1 MARQGR
7 FGQTLAGTSN
17 LSAAIRSL
25 VSQQL
30 ASEEQTLFRAFYD
43 KTPYNGSVPSYG
55 DLVSFVNNRI
65 SLVGSD
71 PAQVSYYDNLLGQ
84 AQKFQVQETYKG
96 LRDTFNSTNGS
107 NYDEYASFLQ
117 SSGDEYS
124 SELYSVTKNYITS
137 FLADDLARDDITR
150 DEFISKANN
159 ATNYFVDNQ
168 DVYDD
173 VKYSLY
179 DTLFRRDSNEQEDL
193 LKQVNSNDPRA
204 VLNANKNLL
213 AFYKGWSTTL
223 SNNGI
228 AGDLLDVVKNGISD
242 TNSSIQVQS
251 RNIANTAAANL
262 LAGRKSAYD
271 SAQATLDAYALNIA
285 PLVGIDSSG
294 KNFSFNDIPAVTM
307 AAVLADMGPEM
318 QSQIRNAINAL
329 NNAST
334 SYAQTL
340 RAQGDADKARS
351 IQAVSTKTKLLSGQD
366 ISFERYVDASD
377 RKDALMALAGGIP
390 SDEIYINQEWVR
402 FLRGQNS
409 SLFGDGIVPSN
420 DLTGQEVARNILTE
434 ADAIESALNGKKVGI
449 IPKTWADDYQAAQ
462 RSQSADSQEV
472 KDFDG
477 KTYVGDNKY
486 TAAELSDIEKTVFLD
501 KKVSNGEMVIKKTTN
516 PDGSTTPTYIDAGV
530 PNAGIGVLYR
540 IEQSLS
546 GKNITVAYEGIP
558 IYSSIA
564 GNVDKK
570 LKWGYVFKT
579 KSGNLYSDAETGKVY
594 RDPPIDVSKLRPSG
608 VLAAAGENALITS
621 DVENPDKN
629 NPYKMFGKVNTPKD
643 GVEAELSDYVE
654 PAALTLLKTPN
665 VNPYAKVSPN
675 DPRIQGANGILA
687 NLQNIADSVVDE
699 NSKSLILD
707 QIAGIK
713 TNISNLSTASDDSG
727 VRTAMM
733 NAEIARQK
741 AEALKANPP
750 ASVKA
755 PSSVERGLINPFSPV
770 QPGGGQKIGE
780 PVFDLGF
787 IFREIGKV
795 GGAIGQG
802 AIQAGGALAYGIPSV
817 VGGALSAGI
826 NTVLPGI
833 PGASGPGAT
842 SGQVRPLTPAGQV
855 APLFSGAPKPI
866 GTGTSLTAS
875 GLALSG
881 KQLNDFRAGER
892 ASLAAPIVA
901 PKTTTAPVTTRGR

>member
-7 FGQTLAGTSN
+7 FGRSETGASD
-17 LSAAIRSL
+17 LSTTIRSL

-30 ASEEQTLFRAFYD
+30 AAEERTLFRAFYD
-43 KTPYNGSVPSYG
+43 KTAYNGSIPEYD

-84 AQKFQVQETYKG
+84 AQKFQVQENYKG
-96 LRDTFNSTNGS
+96 LKNTFYSTNGS
-107 NYDEYASFLQ
+107 NYDEFASFLQ
-117 SSGDEYS
+117 GSGDEYS
-124 SELYSVTKNYITS
+124 SELYSVTKDYITS
-137 FLADDLARDDITR
+137 YLADDLSRDDITR
-150 DEFISKANN
+150 DEFISMANN
-159 ATNYFVDNQ
+159 ATSYFVDNQ

-179 DTLFRRDSNEQEDL
+179 ETLFKRDSNEQEDL

-213 AFYKGWSTTL
+213 AFYKGWSATL
-223 SNNGI
+223 NSNGI
-228 AGDLLDVVKNGISD
+228 SGDLLDVVKNSISG
-242 TNSSIQVQS
+242 TNSAIQDQTKTL
-251 RNIANTAAANL
+251 ANTAAANL

-271 SAQATLDAYALNIA
+271 SAQATLDAYAKQIA
-285 PLVGIDSSG
+285 PSLGIDSSS
-294 KNFSFNDIPAVTM
+294 KDFSFNDIPAVTM
-307 AAVLADMGPEM
+307 AAALADLSPEA
-318 QSQIRNAINAL
+318 QLQVRKAIDSL

-340 RAQGDADKARS
+340 RAQGNTDKANG
-351 IQAVSTKTKLLSGQD
+351 IQAVSTKAKLLSGQD
-366 ISFERYVDASD
+366 ISFERYIEGSD
-377 RKDALMALAGGIP
+377 KKDALMALADGIP
-390 SDEIYINQEWVR
+390 SDELYINQEWVR

-409 SLFGDGIVPSN
+409 SLFGDGIVPSK
-420 DLTGQEVARNILTE
+420 DITGEEVARNILTE

-449 IPKTWADDYQAAQ
+449 IPKTWADDYNAAQ
-462 RSQSADSQEV
+462 RSQLGLSGEV
-472 KDFDG
+472 RDYDG
-477 KTYVGDNKY
+477 VSYTGDNKY
-486 TAAELSDIEKTVFLD
+486 TAAELSNIEKTVFFE
-501 KKVSNGEMVIKKTTN
+501 KKVSSGEMVIKKTKN
-516 PDGSTTPTYIDAGV
+516 VDGTTSPSYIDAGV
-530 PNAGIGVLYR
+530 PDASSGILYR

-558 IYSSIA
+558 IYAAVA
-564 GNVDKK
+564 GRVNKQNQ
-570 LKWGYVFKT
+570 WGYVYQT
-579 KSGNLYSDAETGKVY
+579 KSGNLYADSTTGLVY
-594 RDPPIDVSKLRPSG
+594 SKPPIDVSKLRVSG
-608 VLAAAGENALITS
+608 SLSAAGENALITS
-621 DVENPDKN
+621 DVDQ
-629 NPYKMFGKVNTPKD
+629 MVSASDFGKVKVS
-643 GVEAELSDYVE
+643 GQGIQAELSDYVE
-654 PAALTLLKTPN
+654 PSALSSLKSPGI
-665 VNPYAKVSPN
+665 NPYAKVSPS
-675 DPRIQGANGILA
+675 DRRLQGANGILA
-687 NLQNIADSVVDE
+687 NLQNIADGISDPT
-699 NSKSLILD
+699 SKSVILNE
-707 QIAGIK
+707 IVGIK
-713 TNISNLSTASDDSG
+713 TNLANLSTASEDSG

-741 AEALKANPP
+741 AEALKANPLP
-750 ASVKA
+750 SVKA
-755 PSSVERGLINPFSPV
+755 PSSAERGLINPFSPV

-780 PVFDLGF
+780 PMFDLEF

-795 GGAIGQG
+795 GGAIGKG
-802 AIQAGGALAYGIPSV
+802 AAQAGGALAYGIPSV

-826 NTVLPGI
+826 NTILPGI

-866 GTGTSLTAS
+866 GTGKSLTES

>member
-228 AGDLLDVVKNGISD
+228 AGDLLDVVKNGIFD

-262 LAGRKSAYD
+262 LAGRKNAYD
-271 SAQATLDAYALNIA
+271 SAQATLDAYAKQIA
-285 PLVGIDSSG
+285 PSIGIDSSS
-294 KNFSFNDIPAVTM
+294 KDFSFNDIPAVTM
-307 AAVLADMGPEM
+307 AAALADLSPEA
-318 QSQIRNAINAL
+318 QLQVRKAIDSL

-340 RAQGDADKARS
+340 RAQGNTDKANG
-351 IQAVSTKTKLLSGQD
+351 IQAVSTKAKLLSGQD
-366 ISFERYVDASD
+366 ISFERYIEGSD
-377 RKDALMALAGGIP
+377 KKDALMALADGIP

-409 SLFGDGIVPSN
+409 SLFGDGIVPSK
-420 DLTGQEVARNILTE
+420 DITGEEVARNILTE

-449 IPKTWADDYQAAQ
+449 IPKTWADDYNAAQ
-462 RSQSADSQEV
+462 RSQLGLSGEV
-472 KDFDG
+472 KDYDG
-477 KTYVGDNKY
+477 VSYTGDNRY
-486 TAAELSDIEKTVFLD
+486 TAAELSNIEKTVFFE
-501 KKVSNGEMVIKKTTN
+501 KKVSSGEMVIKKTKN
-516 PDGSTTPTYIDAGV
+516 VDGTTSPSYIDAGV
-530 PNAGIGVLYR
+530 PDASSGILYR

-558 IYSSIA
+558 IYAAVA
-564 GNVDKK
+564 GRVNKQNQ
-570 LKWGYVFKT
+570 WGYVYQT
-579 KSGNLYSDAETGKVY
+579 KSGNLYADSTTGLVY
-594 RDPPIDVSKLRPSG
+594 SKPPIDVSKLRVSG
-608 VLAAAGENALITS
+608 SLSAAGENALITS
-621 DVENPDKN
+621 DVDQMVSASE
-629 NPYKMFGKVNTPKD
+629 FGKVKVSGQ
-643 GVEAELSDYVE
+643 GVQAELSDYVE
-654 PAALTLLKTPN
+654 PSALSSLKSPGI
-665 VNPYAKVSPN
+665 NPYAKVSPS
-675 DPRIQGANGILA
+675 DRRLQGANGILA
-687 NLQNIADSVVDE
+687 NLQNIADGISDPT
-699 NSKSLILD
+699 SKSVILNE
-707 QIAGIK
+707 IVGIK
-713 TNISNLSTASDDSG
+713 TNLANLSTASEDSG

-741 AEALKANPP
+741 AEALKANPLP
-750 ASVKA
+750 SVKA
-755 PSSVERGLINPFSPV
+755 PTSTQKGLINPFSPV
-770 QPGGGQKIGE
+770 QSGGDQPIGE
-780 PVFDLGF
+780 PMFDLEF

-795 GGAIGQG
+795 GGAIGKG
-802 AIQAGGALAYGIPSV
+802 AAQAGGALAYGIPSV

-826 NTVLPGI
+826 NTILPGI

-866 GTGTSLTAS
+866 GTGKSLTES

-892 ASLAAPIVA
+892 ASFAAPIVA
-901 PKTTTAPVTTRGR
+901 PKTTTPPVTTRGR

>member
-204 VLNANKNLL
+204 VLNANRNLL

-271 SAQATLDAYALNIA
+271 SAQATLDAYAKQIA
-285 PLVGIDSSG
+285 PSIGIDSSS
-294 KNFSFNDIPAVTM
+294 KDFSFNDIPAVTM
-307 AAVLADMGPEM
+307 AAALADLSPEA
-318 QSQIRNAINAL
+318 QLQVRKAIDSL

-340 RAQGDADKARS
+340 RAQGNTDKANG
-351 IQAVSTKTKLLSGQD
+351 IQAVSTKAKLLSGQD
-366 ISFERYVDASD
+366 ISFERYIEGSD
-377 RKDALMALAGGIP
+377 KKDALMALADGIP

-409 SLFGDGIVPSN
+409 SLFGDGIVPSK
-420 DLTGQEVARNILTE
+420 DITGEEVARNILTE

-449 IPKTWADDYQAAQ
+449 IPKTWADDYNAAQ
-462 RSQSADSQEV
+462 RSQLGLSGEV
-472 KDFDG
+472 KDYDG
-477 KTYVGDNKY
+477 VSYTGDNRY
-486 TAAELSDIEKTVFLD
+486 TAAELSNIEKTVFFE
-501 KKVSNGEMVIKKTTN
+501 KKVSSGEMVIKKTKN
-516 PDGSTTPTYIDAGV
+516 VDGTTSPSYIDAGV
-530 PNAGIGVLYR
+530 PDASSGILYR

-558 IYSSIA
+558 IYAAVA
-564 GNVDKK
+564 GRVNKQNQ
-570 LKWGYVFKT
+570 WGYVYQT
-579 KSGNLYSDAETGKVY
+579 KSGNLYADSTTGLVY
-594 RDPPIDVSKLRPSG
+594 SKPPIDVSKLRVSG
-608 VLAAAGENALITS
+608 SLSAAGENALITS
-621 DVENPDKN
+621 DVDQMVSASE
-629 NPYKMFGKVNTPKD
+629 FGKVKVSGQ
-643 GVEAELSDYVE
+643 GVQAELSDYVE
-654 PAALTLLKTPN
+654 PSALSSLKSPGI
-665 VNPYAKVSPN
+665 NPYAKVSPS
-675 DPRIQGANGILA
+675 DRRLQGANGILA
-687 NLQNIADSVVDE
+687 NLQNIADGISDPT
-699 NSKSLILD
+699 SKSVILNE
-707 QIAGIK
+707 IVGIK
-713 TNISNLSTASDDSG
+713 TNLANLSTASEDSG

-741 AEALKANPP
+741 AEALKANPLP
-750 ASVKA
+750 SVKA
-755 PSSVERGLINPFSPV
+755 PTSTQKGLINPFSPV
-770 QPGGGQKIGE
+770 QSGGDQPIGE
-780 PVFDLGF
+780 PMFDLEF

-795 GGAIGQG
+795 GGAIGKG
-802 AIQAGGALAYGIPSV
+802 AAQAGGALAYGIPSV

-826 NTVLPGI
+826 NTILPGI

-866 GTGTSLTAS
+866 GTGKSLTES

-892 ASLAAPIVA
+892 ASFAAPIVA
-901 PKTTTAPVTTRGR
+901 PKTTTPPVTTRGR

>member
-213 AFYKGWSTTL
+213 AFYKRWSTTL
-223 SNNGI
+223 ANNGI

-262 LAGRKSAYD
+262 LAGRKNAYD
-271 SAQATLDAYALNIA
+271 SAQATLDAYAKQIA
-285 PLVGIDSSG
+285 PSLGIDSSS
-294 KNFSFNDIPAVTM
+294 KDFSFNDIPAVTM
-307 AAVLADMGPEM
+307 AAALADLSPEA
-318 QSQIRNAINAL
+318 QLQVRKAIDSL

-340 RAQGDADKARS
+340 RAQGNTDRANS
-351 IQAVSTKTKLLSGQD
+351 IQAVSTKAKLLSGQD
-366 ISFERYVDASD
+366 ISFERYIEGSD
-377 RKDALMALAGGIP
+377 KKDALMALADGIP
-390 SDEIYINQEWVR
+390 SDELYINQEWVR

-409 SLFGDGIVPSN
+409 SLFGDGIVPSK
-420 DLTGQEVARNILTE
+420 DITGEEVARNILTE

-449 IPKTWADDYQAAQ
+449 IPKTWADDYNAAQ
-462 RSQSADSQEV
+462 RSQLGLSGEV
-472 KDFDG
+472 RDYDG
-477 KTYVGDNKY
+477 VSYTGDNKY
-486 TAAELSDIEKTVFLD
+486 TAAELSNIEKTVFFE
-501 KKVSNGEMVIKKTTN
+501 KKVSSGEMVIKKTKN
-516 PDGSTTPTYIDAGV
+516 PDGTTSPTYIDAGV
-530 PNAGIGVLYR
+530 PSPMAGILYR
-540 IEQSLS
+540 IEKSLS
-546 GKNITVAYEGIP
+546 GQNITVAYEGIP
-558 IYSSIA
+558 IYAAIA
-564 GNVDKK
+564 GNVNKK
-570 LKWGYVFKT
+570 NKWGYVYQT
-579 KSGNLYSDAETGKVY
+579 KSGNLYADSATGVVY
-594 RDPPIDVSKLRPSG
+594 SKPPIDVSKLRVSG
-608 VLAAAGENALITS
+608 SLAMSGENALITS
-621 DVENPDKN
+621 DVDQ
-629 NPYKMFGKVNTPKD
+629 MVSASDFGKVKVS
-643 GVEAELSDYVE
+643 GQGIQAELSDYVE
-654 PAALTLLKTPN
+654 QASLDSLSNPGI
-665 VNPYAKVSPN
+665 NPYAKVSPS
-675 DPRIQGANGILA
+675 DRRLQGANGILA
-687 NLQNIADSVVDE
+687 NLQNIADGISDPT
-699 NSKSLILD
+699 SKAVILNE
-707 QIAGIK
+707 IVSIK
-713 TNISNLSTASDDSG
+713 TNLANLSTASEDSG

-741 AEALKANPP
+741 AEALKANPLP
-750 ASVKA
+750 SVKA
-755 PSSVERGLINPFSPV
+755 PTSTQKGLINPFSPV
-770 QPGGGQKIGE
+770 QSGGGQPIGE
-780 PVFDLGF
+780 PMFDLEF

-795 GGAIGQG
+795 GGAIGKG
-802 AIQAGGALAYGIPSV
+802 AAQAGGALAYGIPSV

-826 NTVLPGI
+826 NTILPGI

-866 GTGTSLTAS
+866 GTGKSLTES

-892 ASLAAPIVA
+892 ANFAAPIVA
-901 PKTTTAPVTTRGR
+901 PKTTTPPVTTRGR

>member
-7 FGQTLAGTSN
+7 FGRSETGASD
-17 LSAAIRSL
+17 LSTTIRSL

-30 ASEEQTLFRAFYD
+30 AAEERTLFRAFYD
-43 KTPYNGSVPSYG
+43 KTAYNGSIPEYD

-84 AQKFQVQETYKG
+84 AQKFQVQENYKG
-96 LRDTFNSTNGS
+96 LKNTFYSTNGS
-107 NYDEYASFLQ
+107 NYDEFASFLQ
-117 SSGDEYS
+117 GSGDEYS
-124 SELYSVTKNYITS
+124 SELYSVTKDYITS
-137 FLADDLARDDITR
+137 YLADDLSRDDITR
-150 DEFISKANN
+150 DEFISMANN
-159 ATNYFVDNQ
+159 ATSYFVDNQ

-179 DTLFRRDSNEQEDL
+179 ETLFKRDSNEQEDL

-213 AFYKGWSTTL
+213 AFYKGWSATL
-223 SNNGI
+223 NSNGI
-228 AGDLLDVVKNGISD
+228 SGDLLDVVKNSISG
-242 TNSSIQVQS
+242 TNSAIQDQTKTL
-251 RNIANTAAANL
+251 ANTAAANL

-271 SAQATLDAYALNIA
+271 SAQATLDAYAKQIA
-285 PLVGIDSSG
+285 PSLGIDSSS
-294 KNFSFNDIPAVTM
+294 KDFSFNDIPAVTM
-307 AAVLADMGPEM
+307 AAALADLSPEA
-318 QSQIRNAINAL
+318 QLQVRKAIDSL

-340 RAQGDADKARS
+340 RAQGNTDKANG
-351 IQAVSTKTKLLSGQD
+351 IQAVSTKAKLLSGQD
-366 ISFERYVDASD
+366 ISFERYIEGSD
-377 RKDALMALAGGIP
+377 KKDALMALAEGIP
-390 SDEIYINQEWVR
+390 SDELYINQEWVR

-409 SLFGDGIVPSN
+409 SLFGDGIVPSK
-420 DLTGQEVARNILTE
+420 DITGEEVARNILTE

-449 IPKTWADDYQAAQ
+449 IPKTWADDYNAAQ
-462 RSQSADSQEV
+462 RSQLGLSGEV
-472 KDFDG
+472 RDYDG
-477 KTYVGDNKY
+477 VSYTGDNKY
-486 TAAELSDIEKTVFLD
+486 TAAELSNIEKTVFFE
-501 KKVSNGEMVIKKTTN
+501 KKVSSGEMVIKKTKN
-516 PDGSTTPTYIDAGV
+516 VDGTTSPSYIDAGV
-530 PNAGIGVLYR
+530 PDASSGILYR

-558 IYSSIA
+558 IYAAVA
-564 GNVDKK
+564 GRVNKQNQ
-570 LKWGYVFKT
+570 WGYVYQT
-579 KSGNLYSDAETGKVY
+579 KSGNLYADSTTGLVY
-594 RDPPIDVSKLRPSG
+594 SKPPIDVSKLRVSG
-608 VLAAAGENALITS
+608 SLSAAGENALITS
-621 DVENPDKN
+621 DVDQ
-629 NPYKMFGKVNTPKD
+629 MVSASDFGKVKVS
-643 GVEAELSDYVE
+643 GQGIQAELSDYVE
-654 PAALTLLKTPN
+654 PSALSSLKSPGI
-665 VNPYAKVSPN
+665 NPYAKVSPS
-675 DPRIQGANGILA
+675 DRRLQGANGILA
-687 NLQNIADSVVDE
+687 NLQNIADGISDPT
-699 NSKSLILD
+699 SKSVILNE
-707 QIAGIK
+707 IVGIK
-713 TNISNLSTASDDSG
+713 TNLANLSTASEDSG

-741 AEALKANPP
+741 AEALKANPLP
-750 ASVKA
+750 SVKA
-755 PSSVERGLINPFSPV
+755 PSSAERGLINPFSPV

-780 PVFDLGF
+780 PMFDLEF

-795 GGAIGQG
+795 GGAIGKG
-802 AIQAGGALAYGIPSV
+802 AAQAGGALAYGIPSV

-826 NTVLPGI
+826 NTILPGI

-866 GTGTSLTAS
+866 GTGKSLTES

>member
-30 ASEEQTLFRAFYD
+30 AAEEQTLFRAFYD
-43 KTPYNGSVPSYG
+43 KTPYGGSVPEYD

-84 AQKFQVQETYKG
+84 AQKFQVQENYKG
-96 LRDTFNSTNGS
+96 LKNTFYSTNGS
-107 NYDEYASFLQ
+107 NYKELASFLQ
-117 SSGDEYS
+117 GEGAEYG
-124 SELYSVTKNYITS
+124 SELYSVTKDYITN

-150 DEFISKANN
+150 DQFVSMANT
-159 ATNYFVDNQ
+159 AVGYFVDNQ

-179 DTLFRRDSNEQEDL
+179 ETLFKRDSNEQEDL

-213 AFYKGWSTTL
+213 AFYKGWSATL
-223 SNNGI
+223 NSNGI
-228 AGDLLDVVKNGISD
+228 AGDLLDVVKNSISG
-242 TNSSIQVQS
+242 TATAIQDQS
-251 RNIANTAAANL
+251 RTLANTAAANL
-262 LAGRKSAYD
+262 LAGRKNAYD
-271 SAQATLDAYALNIA
+271 SAQATLDAFAREIA
-285 PLVGIDSSG
+285 PSLGIDSSS
-294 KNFSFNDIPAVTM
+294 KDFSFEDIPAVTM
-307 AAVLADMGPEM
+307 AAALSELGTEA
-318 QSQIRNAINAL
+318 QSQVRKAIDAL

-340 RAQGDADKARS
+340 RAQGNTDRANS

-366 ISFERYVDASD
+366 ISFERYIEGSD
-377 RKDALMALAGGIP
+377 KKDALMALADGIP

-409 SLFGDGIVPSN
+409 SLFGDGIVPSD
-420 DLTGQEVARNILTE
+420 DLTGEEVARNILTE
-434 ADAIESALNGKKVGI
+434 ADAIDSALKGNKVGI
-449 IPKTWADDYQAAQ
+449 IPKTWADDYNAAQ
-462 RSQSADSQEV
+462 RSQLGLSGEV
-472 KDFDG
+472 KDYDG
-477 KTYVGDNKY
+477 ISYTGDNRY
-486 TAAELSDIEKTVFLD
+486 TAAELSNIEKTVFFD
-501 KKVSNGEMVIKKTTN
+501 KKVSSGEMVIKKTKN
-516 PDGSTTPTYIDAGV
+516 ADGTTTPSYIDAGV
-530 PNAGIGVLYR
+530 PSPIAGILYR
-540 IEQSLS
+540 IEKSLS

-558 IYSSIA
+558 IYAAVA
-564 GNVDKK
+564 GNVNKK
-570 LKWGYVFKT
+570 NKWGYVYQT
-579 KSGNLYSDAETGKVY
+579 KSGNLYADSTTGAVY
-594 RDPPIDVSKLRPSG
+594 SKPPIDVSKLRVSG
-608 VLAAAGENALITS
+608 SLAVSGENALITS
-621 DVENPDKN
+621 DVDQ
-629 NPYKMFGKVNTPKD
+629 MVSASDFGTVKVSGN
-643 GVEAELSDYVE
+643 GVQAELSDYVE
-654 PAALTLLKTPN
+654 PAALTSLKTPN
-665 VNPYAKVSPN
+665 INPYAKVSPS
-675 DPRIQGANGILA
+675 DPRIQGANGIIA
-687 NLQNIADSVVDE
+687 NLQNIADSIADE
-699 NSKSLILD
+699 ASKSLVLTE
-707 QIAGIK
+707 IASIK
-713 TNISNLSTASDDSG
+713 TNLANLSTASEDSG

-733 NAEIARQK
+733 NAEISRQK

-755 PSSVERGLINPFSPV
+755 PTSTERGLINPFSPV
-770 QPGGGQKIGE
+770 QSGGGQKIGE

-802 AIQAGGALAYGIPSV
+802 AIQAGGALAHGIPSV

-826 NTVLPGI
+826 NTILPGI
-833 PGASGPGAT
+833 PGAGGAGAT

-866 GTGTSLTAS
+866 GTGTSLTES

-892 ASLAAPIVA
+892 AAFSAPIVS
-901 PKTTTAPVTTRGR
+901 PKTTTPPVTTRGR